1 MRSPILLSIRLLPAG
16 RKLDR
21 PSDSLPVTSL
31 SAQVLSQAALPKD
44 RNIGVIF
51 GPCGEQPG
59 MTRTQNSLVHF
70 PTKDVPHATSQL
82 LRLLVS
88 KIFRI
93 QANPI
98 THKNVGTRG
107 QHPIYSN

>member
-16 RKLDR
+16 QKLDR
-21 PSDSLPVTSL
+21 TLNSLPVTSL
-31 SAQVLSQAALPKD
+31 SAQVLSQTALPKD
-44 RNIGVIF
+44 RNMGVICW
-51 GPCGEQPG
+51 PCGEQPG

-70 PTKDVPHATSQL
+70 PTKDVPYATSQL

-88 KIFRI
+88 RIFRI

-98 THKNVGTRG
+98 THKNAGTRA
-107 QHPIYSN
+107 QHPI